1 MIGLNER
8 LKEYE
13 PLFRE
18 YHMVEEIG
26 KGGSSHVFRCE
37 SDSGHITAIKVI
49 SIPSVDEWESM
60 GDCDYNVKKAQAVL
74 SRSEEFIRRTRS
86 EYEHAQKLERSIYTV
101 KVLEYEE
108 KRFPLTS
115 DDQIMGIDI
124 LIRMDWQDCDLVQ
137 RAMNLGRP
145 FHESEIL
152 QVGHDITSALIDLH
166 TANMKHCDVK
176 PKNIFVSEYQGCT
189 YKLGDFGSSH
199 IANGNGM
206 EILPS
211 AGTRGFMASEALHGQ
226 PQFSSDLY
234 SLGIVLYWMA
244 VGSLPRSDVD
254 VKKWEKPEGLHEEIW
269 TIIQTACADS
279 LEERY
284 FSASEMR
291 EAICRIRLRDELLP
305 KDEVL
310 TLSQPTVTIKPLNTH
325 DFHKKSLLLASFLC
339 FVISFMGSFVQW
351 LNQPLS
357 EAEFARQ
364 YYLENNEFED
374 MTSDYHFEIQTNDS
388 LDDAYLSISAPSE
401 YEVDWAKEIA
411 VTLTYSGDISNV
423 MLGEGS
429 VILNGFCATK
439 TIKQISDSKIKI
451 LLTNIQASNTGINH
465 PKSMTITGGTGMNSS
480 GSMTNR
486 VTSSTF
492 VVNPSIRQV
501 LIEMFIEAKIY
512 FLILGIGLLGI
523 VFYRYKDK

>member
-1 MIGLNER
+1 MRTFDER
-8 LKEYE
+8 LKGYE

-18 YHMVEEIG
+18 YHIVEEIG

-37 SDSGHITAIKVI
+37 SASGHITAIKVI
-49 SIPSVDEWESM
+49 SIPCVDEWESM

-74 SRSEEFIRRTRS
+74 SRSEEFLRRTRS

-199 IANGNGM
+199 IATGNGV

-211 AGTRGFMASEALHGQ
+211 AGTRGFMASEALQGQ

-234 SLGIVLYWMA
+234 SLGVVLYWMA
-244 VGSLPRSDVD
+244 VGSLPKSDED
-254 VKKWEKPEGLHEEIW
+254 AKKWEKPEGLQEEIW
-269 TIIQTACADS
+269 TIIQTACANSFD
-279 LEERY
+279 ERY
-284 FSASEMR
+284 FSAAEMR
-291 EAICRIRLRDELLP
+291 DAIRRIYLKEDLSL
-305 KDEVL
+305 KDEVPIL
-310 TLSQPTVTIKPLNTH
+310 NQPTSTTKPMKTN
-325 DFHKKSLLLASFLC
+325 DFHKKSLLLAAFLC
-339 FVISFMGSFVQW
+339 FVISFMGSFVQ
-351 LNQPLS
+351 LLDKPLS

-364 YYLENNEFED
+364 YYLKYDEFED
-374 MTSDYHFEIQTNDS
+374 MTSDYRFEIQTNDS
-388 LDDAYLSISAPSE
+388 LNEAYVSISAPSG

-411 VTLTYSGDISNV
+411 VTLTYSGDIRSV
-423 MLGEGS
+423 LLGEGS

-439 TIKQISDSKIKI
+439 TIKQVSDNKIKI
-451 LLTNIQASNTGINH
+451 LLSNIQASNTGIND
-465 PKSMTITGGTGMNSS
+465 PKSITITGGTGMNSS
-480 GSMTNR
+480 GSMTNS
-486 VTSSTF
+486 VTSSKF
-492 VVNPSIRQV
+492 VLNPSINQI
-501 LIEMFIEAKIY
+501 LFDLLGGAKSY
-512 FLILGIGLLGI
+512 FLMVGIALLGLT
-523 VFYRYKDK
+523 FYRYKK